1 MMRRFAL
8 SRSLRMLVAVVALG
22 TMLPASS
29 LAIAAEA
36 AIPAEKNPP
45 GDIPDSQVFIDFK
58 SPAGFS
64 MKVPEGWS
72 RTGTA
77 TVATFADKHDSIEVG
92 IGASAAAPTIASVE
106 ANEAKA
112 LQASDRAVKI
122 TSIKAAKLDGG
133 DAVIIAYSANSA
145 PNAVTNKQIRLER
158 ARYLIFKAGKLVT
171 LDMAAPLGADNVDQW
186 ALMSKSVRIN

>member
-1 MMRRFAL
+1 MRPFPL
-8 SRSLRMLVAVVALG
+8 SRSLRILVALVAVG
-22 TMLPASS
+22 TMVPA
-29 LAIAAEA
+29 AGVATAAQA
-36 AIPAEKNPP
+36 PIPAEKNPP

-58 SPAGFS
+58 SPSGFS
-64 MKVPEGWS
+64 MRVPEGWS

-77 TVATFADKHDSIEVG
+77 SGASFADKYDSIEVG

-112 LQASDRAVKI
+112 LQTSDRAVKI
-122 TSIKAAKLDGG
+122 ASIKAAKLDGG
-133 DAVIIAYSANSA
+133 DAVIIAYSANSD
-145 PNAVTNKQIRLER
+145 PSAVTNKQIRLER
-158 ARYLIFKAGKLVT
+158 ARYLIFKSGKLVT

>member
-1 MMRRFAL
+1 MRRFAF
-8 SRSLRMLVAVVALG
+8 SRSLRMLVAVLALG
-22 TMLPASS
+22 VMLPASGM
-29 LAIAAEA
+29 AIAAEA

-64 MKVPEGWS
+64 MKVPESWS

-77 TVATFADKHDSIEVG
+77 TGATFADKYDSIEVG
-92 IGASAAAPTIASVE
+92 IGTSAAAPTVASVE

-122 TSIKAAKLDGG
+122 ASIKAAKLDGG